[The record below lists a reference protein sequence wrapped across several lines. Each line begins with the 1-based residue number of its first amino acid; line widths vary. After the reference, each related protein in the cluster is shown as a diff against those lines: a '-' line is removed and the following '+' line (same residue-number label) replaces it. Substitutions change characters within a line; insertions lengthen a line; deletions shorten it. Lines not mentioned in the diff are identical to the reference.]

1 MITIPYHRVG
11 LTGKVT
17 LTVTAISKDGSSVT
31 SDPQTLEIYR
41 DSIERIKATGVF
53 IVGIHADD
61 NPGVFCY
68 NSPDAGY
75 TGFDIDL
82 SREIA
87 AKLKQKY
94 GLSRLEPKFVFYH
107 WPELLDEPAKH
118 SVDFIIASISQTPER
133 EQKYGL
139 RFSRPYYT
147 TRVGLIRQ
155 SGSNSQP
162 VKYTELLRLSVA
174 ANRFT
179 TASMFA
185 DSLKL
190 RVTKADT
197 KQEVFALLADR
208 RVDGIIY
215 DYVRSLSEASARGW
229 QASEVDYE
237 TIPVR
242 LRPKPEQYAVAF
254 AVGNDEL
261 RSDVDDILSGIDT
274 KQMIRQRINK
284 YSSRANE

>member
-1 MITIPYHRVG
+1 LITIPYHRVG

-41 DSIERIKATGVF
+41 DSIERIKATGVI

-87 AKLKQKY
+87 TKLKQKY

-139 RFSRPYYT
+139 QFSRPYYA

-155 SGSNSQP
+155 SASNSQP
-162 VKYTELLRLSVA
+162 VKYADLLRLRVA

-179 TASMFA
+179 TASVFA

-229 QASEVDYE
+229 QASEIE

-242 LRPKPEQYAVAF
+242 LRPKPEEYAIAF
-254 AVGNDEL
+254 AAGNDEL
-261 RSDVDDILSGIDT
+261 RSNVDYILSGIDT
-274 KQMIRQRINK
+274 EQMIRQRINK
-284 YSSRANE
+284 YNSLANE